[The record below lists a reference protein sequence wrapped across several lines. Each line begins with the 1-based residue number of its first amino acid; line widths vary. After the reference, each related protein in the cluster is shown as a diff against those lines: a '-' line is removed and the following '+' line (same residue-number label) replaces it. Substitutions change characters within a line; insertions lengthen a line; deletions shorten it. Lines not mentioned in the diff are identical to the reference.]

1 MNEDIPDTDEQPD
14 AEQPDNELPPI
25 EFESPGCFSVV
36 NPPAGSA
43 RPENWQPAPYTLG
56 ETAELQRFSTPD
68 QARALLLSLLQQARR
83 SLCLFTPDLEPW
95 LYNHNLIQ
103 DSCRA
108 FLLGHPHNQLRILL
122 RDSSRAVRDGH
133 RLLAL
138 SRRLSSNL
146 HIRKLHPEY
155 PAEEVAFLL
164 ADDRG
169 LLLRPEPDQ
178 YAGYALFNDPG
189 RTRLR
194 QTQFDQ
200 AWESSVLDPNLRSFL
215 L

>member
-1 MNEDIPDTDEQPD
+1 MNEDSPDTDHQPD
-14 AEQPDNELPPI
+14 AELAPI
-25 EFESPGCFSVV
+25 EFDSPGRFSIN
-36 NPPAGSA
+36 NPSTSPA
-43 RPENWQPAPYTLG
+43 RLQVWEPAPFTLG
-56 ETAELQRFSTPD
+56 ETTELQRFNSAE
-68 QARALLLSLLQQARR
+68 QARCLMLAMLQQARR
-83 SLCLFTPDLEPW
+83 SLCLYTPDLEPW

-108 FLLGHPHNQLRILL
+108 FLLGHPHNRLRILL
-122 RDSSRAVRDGH
+122 RDSGRAVRDGH
-133 RLLAL
+133 RLLTL

-146 HIRKLHPEY
+146 HIRKLHPDY

-169 LLLRPEPDQ
+169 LLLRPEIDQ

-194 QTQFDQ
+194 QAQFDQ
-200 AWESSVLDPNLRSFL
+200 AWDSSVLDPDLRSFL